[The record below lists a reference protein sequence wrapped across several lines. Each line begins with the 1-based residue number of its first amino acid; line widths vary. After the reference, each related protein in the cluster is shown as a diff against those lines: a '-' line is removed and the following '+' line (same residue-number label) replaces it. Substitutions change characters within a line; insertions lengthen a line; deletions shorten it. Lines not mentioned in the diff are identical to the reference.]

1 MEESG
6 RRGPGG
12 GRDGEP
18 VPPAPTRSPVR
29 PTRSPV
35 VPPGRQPTDP
45 NRHVLV
51 STRPGTQPHR
61 PADLRPARPALRPR
75 SVVARAAAAGE
86 AGVATAPGYRERPP
100 ATGDGHGGRDGGPA
114 TAWAPRVDEQSWE
127 GGTHVE
133 GTPRRGI
140 ERTSA
145 RGSGRRTTGPSRASQ
160 GTRSGRPSG
169 ALGGEDALLDRWGP
183 ELARLV
189 GVGEEH
195 RPPGPEANARLTGTT
210 GLVLIVLLA
219 AEGVTVPFIAPLF
232 SWHIV
237 IGLALIPPLLL
248 KLGSTL
254 YRFLRYYLRNPSYR
268 RAGPPHPLLRLLG
281 PLVMITTVV
290 LMASGV
296 ALWIAGPHARL
307 LLRVH
312 QVAFV
317 LWFVVLAVH
326 VLSHVLRA
334 FRLAR
339 ADSADL
345 RARAPGAG
353 GARVRRAVVALS
365 VVAGVILSATLVG
378 GSVVRAW
385 GPAIGGRA
393 VVRPTASSS
402 SHR

>member
-1 MEESG
+1 MEEAG
-6 RRGPGG
+6 RRGED
-12 GRDGEP
+12 GRDDGRP
-18 VPPAPTRSPVR
+18 SAPETTRSPVR

-35 VPPGRQPTDP
+35 LPPERQPIDP

-51 STRPGTQPHR
+51 STRPGAQPHR

-75 SVVARAAAAGE
+75 SVVTRAAGASE
-86 AGVATAPGYRERPP
+86 AGVATPPSHRER
-100 ATGDGHGGRDGGPA
+100 ARANGSGGGQRDGGAA
-114 TAWAPRVDEQSWE
+114 TAWAPRVEERGFEHDPSS
-127 GGTHVE
+127 GGE
-133 GTPRRGI
+133 RRRGI
-140 ERTSA
+140 ERTA
-145 RGSGRRTTGPSRASQ
+145 A
-160 GTRSGRPSG
+160 TRSGRRAPGSSVASPGVRAGGAPG
-169 ALGGEDALLDRWGP
+169 ALAGDGGVLDRWGP
-183 ELARLV
+183 EIARLV
-189 GVGEEH
+189 GVGDER

-248 KLGSTL
+248 KIGSTS

-281 PLVMITTVV
+281 PLVMVTTVV

-312 QVAFV
+312 QVTFV
-317 LWFVVLAVH
+317 LWFAVLAVH

-334 FRLAR
+334 ARLAR
-339 ADSADL
+339 ADTEDL
-345 RARAPGAG
+345 RVRASGAG

-378 GSVVRAW
+378 GGVVRAW
-385 GPAIGGRA
+385 GPALGAHA